1 MCEAAE
7 IRLIHISTDCVFS
20 GAKGNYT
27 ENDTSDAT
35 DLYGRTKFLGEV
47 DYPHAVTLRTS
58 IIGRELKSRLG
69 LIEWFLAQEGE
80 ISGFR
85 KAIYSGFTTDELA
98 RIIRDYVIP
107 DSSITGLNHVSSD
120 PISKY
125 DLLHMVREAFHK
137 DIIIQPDD
145 DFVIDRSLDSTN
157 FREKTNYVP
166 TSWQDMLDEL
176 AGSTSMYEA
185 L

>member
-1 MCEAAE
+1 
-7 IRLIHISTDCVFS
+7 LIHISTDCVFS
-20 GAKGNYT
+20 GSIGNYT
-27 ENDTSDAT
+27 EEDVSDAT

-80 ISGFR
+80 IRGYR

-98 RIIRDYVIP
+98 RIIRDFVIP
-107 DSSITGLNHVSSD
+107 DTDINGIYHVSSD

-125 DLLHMVREAFHK
+125 ELLMLTKKEFNKEILIH
-137 DIIIQPDD
+137 PDD
-145 DFVIDRSLDSTN
+145 DFTIDRSLCSSK
-157 FREKTNYVP
+157 FKSKTGYSP
-166 TSWQDMLDEL
+166 PSWQEMIKDL
-176 AGSTSMYEA
+176 AASSDLYDS
-185 L
+185 